1 MKKAFKKMGFFVL
14 CLTMIFSL
22 AACSS
27 SETKNGAIEVEDQA
41 GRKVTFEKPAEK
53 IVSCYYISTYACLS
67 LDLGDELAAIE
78 MKANQRPIYQMAQ
91 PDLLNLP
98 QVGSLKEINIE
109 AIAAVEPDLVILPM
123 KLKDKLSALEELG
136 INVLIVNPESH
147 ELLVEMLKLLGEV
160 CDREKQADQLTE
172 YYEDELDDI
181 EELGQTDTRVYMAA
195 NSSYLETAP
204 KNLYQND
211 LIETAGGINV
221 AGDIEGDYWTPVSY
235 ETIIKM
241 NPEMIVIPAGA
252 TFTEDDIYNDQ
263 QLQNIDAVT
272 HKKVYAMPQGIEEW
286 DSPIPSG
293 ILGTMWLASLL
304 HEDEYSFEEFKDDV
318 YDFYKEFYG
327 FEIDRSLIG

>member
-1 MKKAFKKMGFFVL
+1 MKKAFKKLSSFVL
-14 CLTMIFSL
+14 CLTMILSL
-22 AACSS
+22 AACSNN
-27 SETKNGAIEVEDQA
+27 ETQGGFIEVEDQA
-41 GRKVTFEKPAEK
+41 GRKVTLEEPAQK

-67 LDLGDELAAIE
+67 LDLGDELVAIE
-78 MKANQRPIYQMAQ
+78 MKADKRPIYQMAQ
-91 PDLLNLP
+91 PELLNLP

-136 INVLIVNPESH
+136 INVLVVNPESH
-147 ELLVEMLKLLGEV
+147 ELLVEMLDLLGEV
-160 CDREKQADQLTE
+160 CNREKQAEKLTS
-172 YYEDELDDI
+172 YYEEKLDDV
-181 EELGQTDTRVYMAA
+181 EELGKTKTTVYMTA
-195 NSSYLETAP
+195 NSSYMETAP

-221 AGDIEGDYWTPVSY
+221 AQDIDGDYWTPVSY

-252 TFTEDDIYNDQ
+252 TFTVDDIYNDQ
-263 QLQNIDAVT
+263 QLSSIDAVVN
-272 HKKVYAMPQGIEEW
+272 KKVYAMPQGIEEW

-304 HEDEYSFEEFKDDV
+304 HEDEYSYDEFKDDV
-318 YDFYKEFYG
+318 YGFYKEFYG